1 MNSAKIAISLN
12 SNLLKE
18 LDHLVSRHEYP
29 NRSQAIQAA
38 IQEHLTKKHKN
49 RLARE
54 CAKLT
59 PRHEK
64 RLAEEGMDR
73 ELSEWPEY

>member
-12 SNLLKE
+12 SDLLRE
-18 LDHLVSRHEYP
+18 LDHLVSRREYP

-59 PRHEK
+59 PRVEK